1 MEVGLIGS
9 YWGMRRFCYENGAFI
24 NAHDRAVS
32 RDGKTKYR
40 LLDKEE
46 DLDEVPITGCAPGS
60 VCFII
65 ETSDVYMLNSNKEW
79 KKI

>member
-40 LLDKEE
+40 LLDREE
-46 DLDEVPITGCAPGS
+46 DLEG
-60 VCFII
+60 
-65 ETSDVYMLNSNKEW
+65 
-79 KKI
+79 